1 MKKIV
6 FMERV
11 ETLLQMLQQ
20 QFKENLSAN
29 KLLLTAQMLQ
39 HELLYLISLQKTA
52 NEDNSSVIISMPLQN
67 VHLVSDNSLNNTAT
81 QAEEKTV
88 VVLEVD
94 EAEIAA
100 ELAEI
105 KRNASLIDSISLHKP
120 PLLYEDVMDNIPTLV
135 HHPLPDPKRE
145 VNEWANKESRSVN
158 DNLKDSKTELSS
170 RLGEGPVKDLKRAI
184 GINDR
189 FLYINE
195 LFRGDEMMYERSIK
209 TINGFVI
216 YAEAEFW
223 IKRELKIKL
232 GWFENSHLV
241 KQFDHLVR
249 RRFS

>member
-1 MKKIV
+1 
-6 FMERV
+6 MERV
-11 ETLLQMLQQ
+11 ETLLLKLQQ
-20 QFKENLSAN
+20 QHKENLPAH
-29 KLLLTAQMLQ
+29 KLLLTTQMLQ
-39 HELLYLISLQKTA
+39 HELMYLISRQKTA
-52 NEDNSSVIISMPLQN
+52 VEANSAVSISMPLQN
-67 VHLVSDNSLNNTAT
+67 IHTIPDSFLNNSMPL
-81 QAEEKTV
+81 AEEKTV
-88 VVLEVD
+88 VILEVD

-105 KRNASLIDSISLHKP
+105 KRNAADIENNSLHKP
-120 PLLYEDVMDNIPTLV
+120 PLLYEAVIDDIPTMAHQQLQEQ
-135 HHPLPDPKRE
+135 KRE

-158 DNLKDSKTELSS
+158 DNLKDAKTELSAK
-170 RLGEGPVKDLKRAI
+170 LGEGPVKDLKRAI

-195 LFRGDEMMYERSIK
+195 LFRGDEVMYERSIK

-232 GWFENSHLV
+232 GWLENNHLV
-241 KQFDHLVR
+241 KQFDHLVK